1 MLQSG
6 VLRFEPTDSLSSAR
20 SGSWPRECSEQL
32 SNFCELLRLVL
43 LLCVLARDANPLSIE
58 IAGFSATGDNTST

>member
-20 SGSWPRECSEQL
+20 SGSWPRECGEQL
-32 SNFCELLRLVL
+32 SNFCEVCDLFFF
-43 LLCVLARDANPLSIE
+43 LCVLARDANPLSIKV
-58 IAGFSATGDNTST
+58 AGFSVIGDT